1 MLDKA
6 VKEFEVYKGKIRRQ
20 VSLRKNK
27 RVYINLLSVYDML
40 VCEKMAQTLTLKL
53 INDGF
58 EREKAAP
65 VAENACLCVMSL
77 TDYSFNP
84 IFNNTKELMTTLT
97 PEDMLTVA
105 REYSALRRD
114 YVGFDV
120 LGSFEIEQLKKN

>member
-1 MLDKA
+1 MEKE
-6 VKEFEVYKGKIRRQ
+6 VKEFEVHKGKIRRQ

-27 RVYINLLSVYDML
+27 RAYINLLSVYDML

-84 IFNNTKELMTTLT
+84 IFNNTNELMTTLT

-120 LGSFEIEQLKKN
+120 LGSLEIEQLKKN